1 MSGIPAVD
9 VVHNLYASHH
19 GWLRN
24 WLRKRLG
31 NTFDAADLAQD
42 TFIRIIEARRKPGAQ
57 ELTLHEPRAYLT
69 TVARHVLCNH
79 HRRQSLERAWPVSYT
94 HLTLPTSDLV

>member
-1 MSGIPAVD
+1 MIPGPVVLAHPPERPASYTIGNHYQLLNTTGRGPGVSGIPAVD

-42 TFIRIIEARRKPGAQ
+42 TFIRIIEARRKPGA
-57 ELTLHEPRAYLT
+57 PR
-69 TVARHVLCNH
+69 
-79 HRRQSLERAWPVSYT
+79 
-94 HLTLPTSDLV
+94 